1 MPTTSAN
8 EARQPDRVPAH
19 AGYASGR
26 EDRHVFLYTFDLIE
40 AAVRHNECEGGQG
53 GADILTG
60 NAGNDT
66 FVFNVGQ
73 ANSDTVTDFA
83 GNGAAVGGSLRFVVM
98 TPVRLLNTSTRRKT
112 TMAAHRTTS
121 SRSATLRRCTP
132 ATGIGSWE
140 VVQQLL
146 RSYNASHPV
155 CLQHVKRRARRNNAV
170 ETKSCPGH
178 FCYGRRVHL
187 PSSASSARRPSQ

>member
-40 AAVRHNECEGGQG
+40 AAVRHNECEDGQG

-60 NAGNDT
+60 NAGSDT

-73 ANSDTVTDFA
+73 ANSDTVTHFA

-98 TPVRLLNTSTRRKT
+98 TPVRLHNTSTRRKT

-121 SRSATLRRCTP
+121 SRSATLRRSTPATSCSCEHRNRTP

-146 RSYNASHPV
+146 RSYNASQTP
-155 CLQHVKRRARRNNAV
+155 
-170 ETKSCPGH
+170 
-178 FCYGRRVHL
+178 F
-187 PSSASSARRPSQ
+187 ASSM